1 MENKIAVVLDS
12 TTTLPQ
18 DFLTGLEI
26 RFAPAIIVWGDE
38 ELRDGVD
45 IQPEEFF
52 KRLATAKDMPSTSQ
66 ATPVMFQ
73 EIYAE
78 LLAKGY
84 DLLVVTISSKL
95 SGMYSSAVQAKE
107 MFPAANI
114 EVVDSLTGTMT
125 IGWSLTKVAEA
136 MKNGAS
142 LQECRQVLEHAL
154 ENTGVLLTVDTLEFL
169 HRGGRIG
176 GAQKFL
182 ASALKLKPILEVVN
196 GGFEGLE
203 KIRTRSKSL
212 DRLVDLTLERIG
224 DRRPIEIAALHA
236 DARQV
241 AEEVIEK
248 FKQRVDTVRTVVT
261 SVSPGVGVHLG
272 PGTVGLAFLA
282 GVE

>member
-1 MENKIAVVLDS
+1 MANKIAVVLDS
-12 TTTLPQ
+12 TTTLPK
-18 DFLTGLEI
+18 DFLKGLEI
-26 RFAPAIIVWGDE
+26 RIAPAIIIWGPE
-38 ELRDGVD
+38 EMRDGVD
-45 IQPEEFF
+45 IQPDEFF
-52 KRLATAKDMPSTSQ
+52 RRLAAAKEMPSTSQ
-66 ATPVMFQ
+66 ATPIMFQ

-95 SGMYSSAVQAKE
+95 SGMYTSAVQAKE
-107 MFPAANI
+107 MFPDAKI

-125 IGWSLTKVAEA
+125 IGLSLTKVAEA
-136 MKNGAS
+136 IKAGAS
-142 LQECRQVLEHAL
+142 LQECRQILEHAL
-154 ENTGVLLTVDTLEFL
+154 ANTGVLLTVDTLEYL

-176 GAQKFL
+176 GATKFL
-182 ASALKLKPILEVVN
+182 GSALKLKPILEVVN
-196 GGFEGLE
+196 GSFEGLE
-203 KIRTRSKSL
+203 KVRTRSKAL

-241 AEEVIEK
+241 AEDVIEK

>member
-18 DFLTGLEI
+18 DFLKGLEI

-73 EIYAE
+73 EIYTE

-136 MKNGAS
+136 IKDGAS
-142 LQECRQVLEHAL
+142 LKECRQVLEHAL

>member
-12 TTTLPQ
+12 TTTLPK
-18 DFLTGLEI
+18 DFLKGLEI

-52 KRLATAKDMPSTSQ
+52 KRLATANDMPSTSQ

-73 EIYAE
+73 EIYTE

-107 MFPAANI
+107 MFPEAEI

-125 IGWSLTKVAEA
+125 IGLSLNKVAEA
-136 MKNGAS
+136 IKAGAS
-142 LQECRQVLEHAL
+142 LQECRQLLERSLA
-154 ENTGVLLTVDTLEFL
+154 NTGVLLTVDTLEYL

-182 ASALKLKPILEVVN
+182 GSALKLKPILEVVN
-196 GGFEGLE
+196 GSFEGLE
-203 KIRTRSKSL
+203 KVRTRSKAL
-212 DRLVDLTLERIG
+212 DRLVDLTIERIG
-224 DRRPIEIAALHA
+224 GRQPLEIAALHA
-236 DARQV
+236 DAQQV
-241 AEEVIEK
+241 ANELIEK
-248 FKQRVDTVRTVVT
+248 VKQRIDTAYTTVT

>member
-1 MENKIAVVLDS
+1 MANKIAVVLDS
-12 TTTLPQ
+12 TTTLPK
-18 DFLTGLEI
+18 DFLKGLEI
-26 RFAPAIIVWGDE
+26 RIAPAIIIWGQE
-38 ELRDGVD
+38 EMRDGVD
-45 IQPEEFF
+45 IQPDEFF
-52 KRLATAKDMPSTSQ
+52 RRLAAAKEMPSTSQ
-66 ATPVMFQ
+66 ATPIMFQ
-73 EIYAE
+73 EIYAK

-95 SGMYSSAVQAKE
+95 SGMYTSAVQAKE
-107 MFPAANI
+107 MFPDAKI

-125 IGWSLTKVAEA
+125 IGLSLTKVAEA
-136 MKNGAS
+136 IKAGAS
-142 LQECRQVLEHAL
+142 LQECRQILEHAL
-154 ENTGVLLTVDTLEFL
+154 ANTGVLLTVDTLEYL

-176 GAQKFL
+176 GATKFL
-182 ASALKLKPILEVVN
+182 GSALKLKPILEVVN
-196 GGFEGLE
+196 GSFEGLE
-203 KIRTRSKSL
+203 KVRTRSKAL

-241 AEEVIEK
+241 AEDVIEK

>member
-248 FKQRVDTVRTVVT
+248 FKQRVDTVQTVVT